1 MQLYQPMGVLLH
13 TMFLLSEFIAGLR
26 QCMQANIMQ
35 IRIFL
40 VHVSLHAR
48 FPAQYICIGIRILML
63 TKLIVRITKAITII
77 IM

>member
-1 MQLYQPMGVLLH
+1 
-13 TMFLLSEFIAGLR
+13 
-26 QCMQANIMQ
+26 MQ

-77 IM
+77 IIIIIIITIIIM